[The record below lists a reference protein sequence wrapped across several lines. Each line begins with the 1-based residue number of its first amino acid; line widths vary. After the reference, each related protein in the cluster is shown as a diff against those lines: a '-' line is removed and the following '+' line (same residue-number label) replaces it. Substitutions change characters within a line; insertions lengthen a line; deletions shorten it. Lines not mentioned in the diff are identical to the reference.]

1 MKTKIL
7 GTGSYLPRKILTNH
21 DIAKFLD
28 TSDEW
33 IESRTGI
40 RERHIVEKENCSDL
54 ALQASLA
61 ALKDA
66 KISADEVEMIILATL
81 TPEQRV
87 PATSCILQDKLKA
100 KNAAVYDIDVS
111 CSGFVFALS
120 IADQY
125 IRNGS
130 LKNILV
136 VGSEVMSRVVDWKDR
151 TTCIL
156 FGDGAGA
163 AVLGPTPKNEHVILS
178 THLFSNGSLYR
189 LLEIPGGGTREDW
202 THDALLKGDHF
213 VRMQG
218 KEVFREAVE
227 NMTRASNMALEKAGY
242 TIQDVDLFIPHQANL
257 RIMSAVSKKLQI
269 PDEKVFI
276 NVDRCGNTSGASI
289 AIALDEALKEK
300 RIKKGDLVLIATFGA
315 GFAWG
320 SALIRW

>member
-7 GTGSYLPRKILTNH
+7 GTGSYIPTKILTNH
-21 DIAKFLD
+21 DITKFLD
-28 TSDEW
+28 TNDEW
-33 IESRTGI
+33 IVSRTGI
-40 RERHIVEKENCSDL
+40 KERHIVENETCSDL
-54 ALQASLA
+54 ALQASLV
-61 ALKDA
+61 ALKTA
-66 KISADEVEMIILATL
+66 HISVDDIEMVILATL

-87 PATSCILQDKLKA
+87 PATACILQDKLKV
-100 KNAAVYDIDVS
+100 KNAAVYDVDVS
-111 CSGFVFALS
+111 CSGFVFGLS

-130 LKNILV
+130 LKHILV
-136 VGSEVMSRVVDWKDR
+136 VGAEVMSKVVDWKDR

-163 AVLGPTPKNEHVILS
+163 VVLGPSKENEHVILS

-189 LLEIPGGGTREDW
+189 LLEIPGGGTARDW
-202 THDALLKGDHF
+202 TQDALIEGDHF

-227 NMTRASNMALEKAGY
+227 SMTSASLLALEKAKY
-242 TIQDVDLFIPHQANL
+242 TIEDVDVFIPHQANL
-257 RIMSAVSKKLQI
+257 RIMSAVAKKLQI
-269 PDEKVFI
+269 PEEKVFI
-276 NVDRCGNTSGASI
+276 NVQKYGNTSGASI
-289 AIALDEALKEK
+289 AIALDEAVKEK
-300 RIKKGDLVLIATFGA
+300 KIQKGNLVLIATFGA